1 MAFKKLYI
9 WRKKDRFFP
18 SSLLINDQTITC
30 KFSIAENFH
39 NLFISF
45 EKKHA
50 TWDQKYLLHISNL
63 IWWSERFYSRFTPN
77 SLPHKTVKQV
87 KSVTPFPPS
96 ELINKSF
103 LQGIFP
109 SLPKIAEVVPVFKRE
124 SRLLCSNC
132 RPIKILSSASKI
144 IEKLMDKK
152 LKNPYNKKD
161 AFTIYNLASVWI
173 VLQIIHPCQS

>member
-18 SSLLINDQTITC
+18 SSLLINEPTITG
-30 KFSIAENFH
+30 KFSVAENFH

-63 IWWSERFYSRFTPN
+63 IWWSVRFYSRFTPN

-87 KSVTPFPPS
+87 KSVTPFHLLNLSINPS
-96 ELINKSF
+96 CKGF
-103 LQGIFP
+103 YP

-161 AFTIYNLASVWI
+161 AFAIYNLVSVWI

>member
-1 MAFKKLYI
+1 MLHPFHLLNLSI
-9 WRKKDRFFP
+9 NP
-18 SSLLINDQTITC
+18 SC
-30 KFSIAENFH
+30 KG
-39 NLFISF
+39 
-45 EKKHA
+45 
-50 TWDQKYLLHISNL
+50 
-63 IWWSERFYSRFTPN
+63 FY
-77 SLPHKTVKQV
+77 
-87 KSVTPFPPS
+87 
-96 ELINKSF
+96 
-103 LQGIFP
+103 P

-144 IEKLMDKK
+144 IEELMDKK